1 MTNRN
6 KGKGNLSMKY
16 KAHARARKE
25 KILKGI
31 KEECGL
37 CEDKKCY
44 LYSLH
49 RNLEDSDF
57 NGKIMDV
64 IPTDYIELHE
74 SKIAIRDQL
83 TKEVVLVVSFSTFED
98 LEKNNEYED
107 FEKIM
112 VN

>member
-1 MTNRN
+1 
-6 KGKGNLSMKY
+6 
-16 KAHARARKE
+16 
-25 KILKGI
+25 
-31 KEECGL
+31 
-37 CEDKKCY
+37 
-44 LYSLH
+44 
-49 RNLEDSDF
+49 
-57 NGKIMDV
+57 MDV